1 MDNKKN
7 AFKVG
12 VAIVVALLVI
22 IFGIRYFEDIP
33 LGGSYEIVS
42 EFDRI
47 DGLIP
52 GNPVLIRGVRVGSV
66 KSVELNQE
74 TQRVQVRMRL
84 DKGITVP
91 TDSYA
96 EITGFSALGG
106 VKMHIE
112 PGQAPAILQPEDA
125 IESREVNL
133 LSSASKIAEP
143 YVEQIDTILANLDAT
158 LQAMQFQLN
167 APNSDT
173 RQMLTSMNTLT
184 ATLNETIR
192 AERQTLSGVLLRLD
206 TTLVSFN
213 QFAST
218 GTDSLAQTMHEMNL
232 TLAQTRTTLEG
243 LAGVS
248 TNLNSL
254 LAKIDAGEGT
264 LGLMANDPALYHKL
278 DSTATQL
285 TRFLTDFQNNPKR
298 YLGQLKLVD
307 LF

>member
-1 MDNKKN
+1 M
-7 AFKVG
+7 
-12 VAIVVALLVI
+12 VAVLVI

-52 GNPVLIRGVRVGSV
+52 GNPVQIRGVRVGSV
-66 KSVELNQE
+66 KSVELNQQ
-74 TQRVQVRMRL
+74 TGRVQVRMRL
-84 DKGITVP
+84 DNGITVP
-91 TDSYA
+91 SDSYA

-106 VKMHIE
+106 VKMQIE
-112 PGQAPAILQPEDA
+112 PGQSSTLLQAEDA
-125 IESREVNL
+125 IATREVNL

-158 LQAMQFQLN
+158 LKAMQFQLN
-167 APNSDT
+167 TPNSDT
-173 RQMLTSMNTLT
+173 RQMLTSLNTLT

-192 AERQTLSGVLLRLD
+192 AERQNLSGVLIRLD

-213 QFAST
+213 RLATT
-218 GTDSLAQTMHEMNL
+218 GSDSLARTMHEMNL
-232 TLAQTRTTLEG
+232 TLAQTRTTLDG

-248 TNLNSL
+248 NNLNSL
-254 LAKIDAGEGT
+254 LAKVDAGEGT

-285 TRFLTDFQNNPKR
+285 SRFLADFQNNPKR
-298 YLGQLKLVD
+298 YLGHLKLVD

>member
-12 VAIVVALLVI
+12 VAIVVAVLLI

-33 LGGSYEIVS
+33 LGGSYEIIS

-52 GNPVLIRGVRVGSV
+52 GNAVQIRGVRVGSV

-74 TQRVQVRMRL
+74 TQRVRVRMRL
-84 DKGITVP
+84 DKGVSVP

-106 VKMHIE
+106 VKMQIE
-112 PGQAPAILQPEDA
+112 PGQATTLLKTEDA
-125 IESREVNL
+125 IASREVNL
-133 LSSASKIAEP
+133 LSSASNIAEP
-143 YVEQIDTILANLDAT
+143 YVEQIDNILANLDAT
-158 LQAMQFQLN
+158 LKAMQYQLN
-167 APNSDT
+167 VPNSDT
-173 RQMLTSMNTLT
+173 RQMLNSMNTLT

-192 AERQTLSGVLLRLD
+192 TERRNLSSVLGRLD

-213 QFAST
+213 RLAVT
-218 GTDSLAQTMHEMNL
+218 GNDSLAQTMHQLNL
-232 TLAQTRTTLEG
+232 TLAQTQTTLQG
-243 LAGVS
+243 LTAVS
-248 TNLNSL
+248 TNLNGL
-254 LAKIDAGEGT
+254 LTKVDTGEGT
-264 LGLMANDPALYHKL
+264 LGLLANDPALYHKL

-285 TRFLTDFQNNPKR
+285 SRFLADFQKNPKR
-298 YLGQLKLVD
+298 YLGHLKLVD